1 MLNVCTHSLCNPIE
15 NIRVTVR
22 DLDGNIL
29 EQTILKNTI
38 TNLLFNLYRDALAGD
53 LTHKDD
59 LEIHYLA
66 IGDDDG
72 SILPL
77 AATNTVLGNEVFR
90 IALTSFSKPAIGQY
104 RTVFYLAPSEAVGWI
119 REIGWYSGT
128 AAQAWGGGAGVDT
141 GTLHARVFWVRNKT
155 VVESVQFERLDGIME
170 A

>member
-1 MLNVCTHSLCNPIE
+1 MLKVTKSSVVRPIE
-15 NIRVTVR
+15 YIRITVR
-22 DLDGNIL
+22 DLNGNIL

-59 LEIHYLA
+59 LEIHYQA

-72 SILPL
+72 TILPL
-77 AATNTVLGNEVFR
+77 AVTNTTLGNEIFR
-90 IALTSFSKPAIGQY
+90 IALISSSKPAIGQY
-104 RTVFYLAPSEAVGWI
+104 KTVFYLAPSEAVGWI

-128 AAQAWGGGAGVDT
+128 AAQAWGGGAGKDT

-155 VVESVQFERLDGIME
+155 NVESVQFERLDGITE